1 METITI
7 VEKLL
12 EVQAEVARA
21 RGSAAGP
28 AAREFAIALTHL
40 EDAVMRVNRGF
51 AIQKDGEV
59 STADVQAD
67 RARGRRDAD

>member
-1 METITI
+1 MESITI

-21 RGSAAGP
+21 RGSEAGP

-59 STADVQAD
+59 TTADVQGG